1 MKGRMN
7 GHFTA
12 VRTEGGLLPPD
23 LMQRVAAGDRSLP
36 GLTPESYHLARGERL
51 NETIARSWNRVRSAW
66 HGFKDALSQLPEND
80 PAIGLTRERWLGVIF
95 QELHYGRLPRAG
107 GLELDGKSYPISHIW
122 GDIPIH
128 LVGYGVDLDKRTP
141 GVAGAARSSPHGLV
155 QEYVNRSGDH
165 LWGIVSNGRKL
176 RLLRDNVSLTRQ
188 SYVEFDLE
196 VIMEGELYSDFALL
210 WLLCHQSR
218 LEGEEPGDFWLEKWA
233 QMAKEQGTR
242 ALNELRDAVEKAVE
256 LLGRGFLRY
265 SGNQELRRKLRHG
278 ELSPEEYKTQL
289 LRLVY
294 RIIFLFVAEDRDLL
308 HPEETDQRI
317 RELYANHYSIGRLRK
332 LVEHTRGGKHPDLY
346 RSIQVV
352 MTALGSD
359 ESTPEIGLA
368 PMGGGL
374 WAPEFVPDLACAD
387 ISNADFLVAIRKLAF
402 MTKDGV
408 RMAVDYKN
416 IGAEEIGGVYESL
429 LELAPDMDP
438 ESGRFE
444 LVEVSGSSRK
454 TTGSYYTPS
463 ELIQCLLDSALD
475 PVLNEAARKP
485 EPEKAILSLKI
496 CDPACGSGAFLIAA
510 AHRMARKL
518 ASIRTREDEPSPGEI
533 RRALR
538 DVIGHCIYGV
548 DLNPMA
554 VELCKINL
562 WMEAMDKGKP
572 LSFLDHRILVGNS
585 LLGTVPALMNKGIPD
600 DAFSPIV
607 GDDKKIARQFKR
619 QNHEGQDMTALF
631 VAEGTGYTV
640 SPIAVKMAS
649 GLAKTIVE
657 IDALSN
663 DAISEIIKKHLHYQ
677 ETVESPEYRHLKF
690 EADAWC
696 AAFVWR
702 KTKGAPPAI
711 TNSVYEVIRK
721 MPDSVSEEV
730 RREVDRLADQ
740 YKFFHWHVAF
750 PDVFKSPIYGGQP
763 ENTAMGWSGGFDVVL
778 GNPPW
783 EQVEVEEIKWFAFR
797 RPDIAKAPNASTR
810 NKMIR
815 QLRHYDPWLHKS
827 FMDEKRSYCGMRHFL
842 RNSNRYPLCGRGRV
856 NTYAV
861 FIETMRDLLSLSG
874 IVGTVIPSGIATDF
888 TKRFFFQDIMGAKGV
903 PALVC
908 FYDFENRRK
917 LFPDVDS
924 RMKFGL
930 VTMTGPRRSTRK
942 GADFV
947 FFAQQAK
954 DLKDEDRHVRLTIED
969 IRLLNPNTHTVPTFR
984 SKRDADITRKIYERS
999 PVLVNEARGGK
1010 SEKNPWGLTFSQGL
1024 FNMATDSDLFRT
1036 WIQLEEAG
1044 WHLDGNVFVKDERK
1058 YLPLYEA
1065 KMVHHYDHRWAT
1077 YLRDGATTR
1086 ELTSEEKMNPNRCV
1100 MPRYWV
1106 PKEEVKARLADKWEK
1121 DWLMGWRDVTNT
1133 TNERTVIAGVVPRV
1147 GVGHKFLLMF
1157 PSNCSLS
1164 AMLCLIAN
1172 LSSLPLDFA
1181 ARQKLGGT
1189 SMAYFVMKQL
1199 PVLPPSTYLSP
1210 TPWAYEYN
1218 LEQWIASRVAS
1229 LLITTDE
1236 MSGLN
1241 IDSEHPS
1248 GLMMWDDE
1256 RRFLIRCELD
1266 AAFFHLYGLARD
1278 DVEYILNT
1286 FPIVKKNDEKIYGE
1300 FRTARTIIGIY
1311 DAMAEAIA
1319 GAAAAATYET
1329 PLD

>member
-1 MKGRMN
+1 MKGRVN
-7 GHFTA
+7 GHFAA

-23 LMQRVAAGDRSLP
+23 LMQQVAAGDRSLP

-66 HGFKDALSQLPEND
+66 HGFRDALSQLPRND

-95 QELHYGRLPRAG
+95 QELHYGRLPRAS
-107 GLELDGKSYPISHIW
+107 GLELDGKAYPISHVW
-122 GDIPIH
+122 GNIPIH

-176 RLLRDNVSLTRQ
+176 RLLRNNVSLTRQ

-196 VIMEGELYSDFALL
+196 AIMEGELYSDFALF

-218 LEGEEPGDFWLEKWA
+218 LEGKAPGNFWLEKWA
-233 QMAKEQGTR
+233 QRAKEQGTR

-256 LLGRGFLRY
+256 LLGAGFLRY
-265 SGNQELRRKLRHG
+265 SGNQELRRRFRSG
-278 ELSPEEYKTQL
+278 ELSPEEYKNQL

-294 RIIFLFVAEDRDLL
+294 RMIFLFAAEDRDLL
-308 HPEETDQRI
+308 HPEEISQHV

-332 LVEHTRGGKHPDLY
+332 LAEHTRGGKHPDLY

-352 MTALGSD
+352 MKALGSD

-368 PMGGGL
+368 PTGGGL

-387 ISNADFLVAIRKLAF
+387 ISNADFLAAIRKLAF

-429 LELAPDMDP
+429 LELAPDMDI

-485 EPEKAILSLKI
+485 EPEKAILSLKV

-510 AHRMARKL
+510 AHRMARKV
-518 ASIRTREDEPSPGEI
+518 ASIRTRDDEPSPGEI
-533 RRALR
+533 RKALR

-600 DAFSPIV
+600 NAFLPIV
-607 GDDKKIARQFKR
+607 GDDKKIAARFRR
-619 QNHEGQDMTALF
+619 QNREEHSMTALF
-631 VAEGTGYTV
+631 VANGTGYME
-640 SPIAVKMAS
+640 SPIAVQLAS
-649 GLAKTIVE
+649 GLTRAIVE
-657 IDALSN
+657 IDELSN
-663 DAISEIIKKHLHYQ
+663 DAISEIRKKHLHYQ
-677 ETVESPEYRHLKF
+677 EIVESPEYRRLKF

-702 KTKGAPPAI
+702 KTKGVPPAI
-711 TNSVYEVIRK
+711 TNSAYEVLRK

-740 YKFFHWHVAF
+740 YKFFHWHLAF
-750 PDVFKSPIYGGQP
+750 PDVFKPPIYGGQP

-783 EQVEVEEIKWFAFR
+783 ERVKIEEKEWFASR
-797 RPDIAKAPNASTR
+797 RPEIVNAPTAAVRKQMIEELKQTDRWLYKHFAKDS
-810 NKMIR
+810 R
-815 QLRHYDPWLHKS
+815 QADGESH
-827 FMDEKRSYCGMRHFL
+827 FIMDSG
-842 RNSNRYPLCGRGRV
+842 RYPLCGRGDV
-856 NTYAV
+856 NTYSV
-861 FIETMRDLLSLSG
+861 FAETMRTIVAPTG
-874 IVGTVIPSGIATDF
+874 RVGTVIPSGIATDDT
-888 TKRFFFQDIMGAKGV
+888 TKYFFQDIMRAKDT
-903 PALVC
+903 PALIS
-908 FYDFENRRK
+908 FHDFVNSK
-917 LFPDVDS
+917 PIIPGLHKS
-924 RMKFGL
+924 YKFSL
-930 VTMTGPRRSTRK
+930 VTITAQKRSTHK

-947 FFAQQAK
+947 FFAK
-954 DLKDEDRHVRLTIED
+954 EIEDLKDEDRHVCLTIED
-969 IRLLNPNTHTVPTFR
+969 IELLNPNTLTVPTFR
-984 SKRDADITRKIYERS
+984 SKRDAELTKKIYLQA
-999 PVLVNEARGGK
+999 PVLMREAKG
-1010 SEKNPWGLTFSQGL
+1010 EQPEENPWGLEFMTMFHMT
-1024 FNMATDSDLFRT
+1024 NDSDLFLT
-1036 WIQLEEAG
+1036 WAQLEEEG
-1044 WHLDGNVFVKDERK
+1044 WHLDGNVFVKDGRQ

-1065 KMVHHYDHRWAT
+1065 KMIHQYDYRWAT
-1077 YLRDGATTR
+1077 YLRDGTTTR
-1086 ELTSEEKMNPNRCV
+1086 ELTSEERMVPNRRV

-1106 PKEEVKARLADKWEK
+1106 PEEEVKLRLAETWDSN
-1121 DWLMGWRDVTNT
+1121 WLLGWRDITNT
-1133 TNERTVIAGVVPRV
+1133 TNERTVITGITPQVACGNTFPLAFSQTESVKHVPLLVALLNSFVV
-1147 GVGHKFLLMF
+1147 
-1157 PSNCSLS
+1157 
-1164 AMLCLIAN
+1164 
-1172 LSSLPLDFA
+1172 DFA
-1181 ARQKLGGT
+1181 ARQKVGGT
-1189 SMAYFVMKQL
+1189 HLSYYILKQL
-1199 PVLPPSTYLSP
+1199 PICSP
-1210 TPWAYEYN
+1210 VFADKQVPWN
-1218 LEQWIASRVAS
+1218 HRLTIGQWIRHRVVELVYVSSDMAEFAQDME
-1229 LLITTDE
+1229 LARE
-1236 MSGLN
+1236 
-1241 IDSEHPS
+1241 PFP
-1248 GLMMWDDE
+1248 WDDE

-1266 AAFFHLYGLARD
+1266 AAFFHLYGLARH
-1278 DVEYILNT
+1278 DVEHILDT
-1286 FPIVKKNDEKIYGE
+1286 FPIVKRNDEKTYGE
-1300 FRTARTIIGIY
+1300 YRTAQMILRIY
-1311 DAMAEAIA
+1311 DAMAEAMA
-1319 GAAAAATYET
+1319 GTAAYKT
-1329 PLD
+1329 PLDWA

>member
-1 MKGRMN
+1 MRGRVN
-7 GHFTA
+7 GHFAA

-66 HGFKDALSQLPEND
+66 HGFMDVLLQLPENE

-107 GLELDGKSYPISHIW
+107 GLELDGKTYPISHIW

-196 VIMEGELYSDFALL
+196 AIMEGELYSDFALF

-256 LLGRGFLRY
+256 IFGAGFLGY
-265 SGNQELRRKLRHG
+265 SGNHELRRKLRSD
-278 ELSPEEYKTQL
+278 ELSPEEYKNQL

-308 HPEETDQRI
+308 HPEETGEHV
-317 RELYANHYSIGRLRK
+317 RERYSNHYSLGRLRK
-332 LVEHTRGGKHPDLY
+332 LAEHTRGSKHPDLY

-352 MTALGSD
+352 MKALGSD
-359 ESTPEIGLA
+359 DCTPEIGLA

-387 ISNADFLVAIRKLAF
+387 ISNADFLAAIRKLAF

-429 LELAPDMDP
+429 LELTPDMDI

-444 LVEVSGSSRK
+444 LIEVSGSSRK

-485 EPEKAILSLKI
+485 EPEEAILSLKV

-518 ASIRTREDEPSPGEI
+518 ASIRTRDDEPSPGEV
-533 RRALR
+533 RKALR

-562 WMEAMDKGKP
+562 WMETMDKGKP

-600 DAFSPIV
+600 NAFSPIV
-607 GDDKKIARQFKR
+607 GDDKNIAARFRR
-619 QNHEGQDMTALF
+619 QNREEQNMTALF
-631 VAEGTGYTV
+631 VADGTGHTE
-640 SPIAVKMAS
+640 SPIAVQIAS
-649 GLAKTIVE
+649 GLARPIVE

-663 DAISEIIKKHLHYQ
+663 DVIFEINKKYLHYRQ
-677 ETVESPEYRHLKF
+677 FIESSEYRRLKF

-696 AAFVWR
+696 AAFVWE

-711 TNSVYEVIRK
+711 TNAVYELIRK
-721 MPDSVSEEV
+721 MPDSVSPEV
-730 RREVDRLADQ
+730 RKEVNRLANQ
-740 YKFFHWHVAF
+740 YKFFHWHLAF
-750 PDVFKSPIYGGQP
+750 PDVFKLPIYGGQS

-783 EQVEVEEIKWFAFR
+783 ERVKLQEKEWFAGR
-797 RPDIAKAPNASTR
+797 CPEIANAPNAAVR
-810 NKMIR
+810 KQMIKE
-815 QLRHYDPWLHKS
+815 LKKSDPWL
-827 FMDEKRSYCGMRHFL
+827 YRHFMADL
-842 RNSNRYPLCGRGRV
+842 RKADGESHLIMNSGRHPLCGCGDV
-856 NTYAV
+856 NTYSV
-861 FIETMRDLLSLSG
+861 FAETMRNIISPVG
-874 IVGTVIPSGIATDF
+874 RVGTVIPSGIATDF
-888 TKRFFFQDIMGAKGV
+888 TTRFFFQDIMGAKGA
-903 PALVC
+903 PALIS
-908 FYDFENRRK
+908 FYDFENRQGI
-917 LFPDVDS
+917 FPGVHRS
-924 RMKFGL
+924 YKFSL
-930 VTMTGPRRSTRK
+930 VTMTGLGRPAQK

-947 FFAQQAK
+947 FFAQRVEE
-954 DLKDEDRHVRLTIED
+954 LTDEDRHVLLTIED
-969 IRLLNPNTHTVPTFR
+969 IKLLNPNTLTVPTFR
-984 SKRDADITRKIYERS
+984 SKRDAELTKKIYQRAPILIKDS
-999 PVLVNEARGGK
+999 AREK
-1010 SEKNPWGLTFSQGL
+1010 SEENPWGLSFLRMFDMT
-1024 FNMATDSDLFRT
+1024 NDSDLFRT
-1036 WIQLEEAG
+1036 WAQLEEEG
-1044 WHLDGNVFVKDERK
+1044 WHLDGNTFVRDGKK

-1065 KMVHHYDHRWAT
+1065 KMVHHYDHRWVT
-1077 YLRDGATTR
+1077 YLRDGTTTR
-1086 ELTSEEKMNPNRCV
+1086 ELTPEEKANPNRCV

-1106 PKEEVKARLADKWEK
+1106 PEEEVEARLADKWDRK
-1121 DWLMGWRDVTNT
+1121 WLMGWRDVTNT

-1147 GVGHKFLLMF
+1147 GVGNTFPLMF
-1157 PSNCSLS
+1157 S
-1164 AMLCLIAN
+1164 ATATKYELLCLLAN
-1172 LSSLPLDFA
+1172 FSSLALDYC
-1181 ARQKLGGT
+1181 ARQKIGGT
-1189 SMAYFVMKQL
+1189 HLTYHYMNQL
-1199 PVLPPSTYLSP
+1199 PVISPSTYNQNA
-1210 TPWAYEYN
+1210 PWTQDESV
-1218 LEQWIASRVAS
+1218 EQWIIPRVFE
-1229 LLITTDE
+1229 LLCTSHDLTPTLTNDFL
-1236 MSGLN
+1236 S
-1241 IDSEHPS
+1241 SSPFP
-1248 GLMMWDDE
+1248 WDDE

-1278 DVEYILNT
+1278 EVEYILDT
-1286 FPIVKKNDEKIYGE
+1286 FPIVKRNDEKAYGE
-1300 FRTARTIIGIY
+1300 YRTARVILGIY
-1311 DAMAEAIA
+1311 DAMAEAME
-1319 GAAAAATYET
+1319 GTTTY
-1329 PLD
+1329 